1 MICNDILLHYK
12 LLSMNNSWG
21 VKAPIG
27 VVNMISC
34 MIVDNDKYQT
44 LGMVSIVK
52 KIFASLG
59 FKKEIKFYRK
69 AFYSA
74 DMIFIGVDEFSFFE
88 ALKRLDKTPTEADV
102 FLICDGRLNSFLQGI
117 PRFSNVTMIFRE
129 DSLDTVS
136 NKIATV
142 LKRRLRGLTE
152 SLIERKPSGVL
163 SGTSSERQYLTPNE
177 NIVLKLF
184 NEGFSGGDIARI
196 LKKSEKTVSG
206 QKRSA
211 MKKLGARTDVEL
223 IKMFMFK

>member
-1 MICNDILLHYK
+1 
-12 LLSMNNSWG
+12 
-21 VKAPIG
+21 
-27 VVNMISC
+27 MISC

-44 LGMVSIVK
+44 LGMVAIVK
-52 KIFASLG
+52 KIFTSLG

-74 DMIFIGVDEFSFFE
+74 DIIFIGVDELSFFD
-88 ALKRLDKTPTEADV
+88 ALKRLDKAPSEADV
-102 FLICDGRLNSFLQGI
+102 FLICDARLNSFLQGI
-117 PRFSNVTMIFRE
+117 PRFGNVTMIFRE
-129 DSLDTVS
+129 DGVDTVT
-136 NKIATV
+136 NKITTV
-142 LKRRLRGLTE
+142 FKRKLRGLKDNL
-152 SLIERKPSGVL
+152 SERKCTRVL
-163 SGTSSERQYLTPNE
+163 SLPSSERQYLTPNE

-184 NEGFSGGDIARI
+184 NEGFSGGDIAKI

>member
-1 MICNDILLHYK
+1 
-12 LLSMNNSWG
+12 
-21 VKAPIG
+21 
-27 VVNMISC
+27 MISC

-44 LGMVSIVK
+44 LGMVAIVK
-52 KIFASLG
+52 KIFTSLG

-69 AFYSA
+69 SFYSA
-74 DMIFIGVDEFSFFE
+74 DIIFIGVDEFSFFD
-88 ALKRLDKTPTEADV
+88 ALKSLDRSPSEADV
-102 FLICDGRLNSFLQGI
+102 FLICDARLNSFLQGI

-129 DSLDTVS
+129 DSLEAVT
-136 NKIATV
+136 NKISTV
-142 LKRRLRGLTE
+142 FKRKLRGLKENLT
-152 SLIERKPSGVL
+152 ERKSTHVL
-163 SGTSSERQYLTPNE
+163 SLASSERQYLTPNE

>member
-1 MICNDILLHYK
+1 M
-12 LLSMNNSWG
+12 
-21 VKAPIG
+21 A
-27 VVNMISC
+27 NMISC

-44 LGMVSIVK
+44 LGMVTIVK
-52 KIFASLG
+52 KIFTSLG

-69 AFYSA
+69 SFYSA
-74 DMIFIGVDEFSFFE
+74 DIIFIGVDEFSFFD
-88 ALKRLDKTPTEADV
+88 ALKSLDRSPSEADV
-102 FLICDGRLNSFLQGI
+102 FLICDARLNSFLQGI

-129 DSLDTVS
+129 DSLEAVT
-136 NKIATV
+136 NKISTV
-142 LKRRLRGLTE
+142 FKRKLRGLKENLT
-152 SLIERKPSGVL
+152 ERKNTNVL
-163 SGTSSERQYLTPNE
+163 SLASSERQYLTPNE

>member
-1 MICNDILLHYK
+1 
-12 LLSMNNSWG
+12 
-21 VKAPIG
+21 
-27 VVNMISC
+27 

-44 LGMVSIVK
+44 LGMVAIVK
-52 KIFASLG
+52 KIFTSLG

-74 DMIFIGVDEFSFFE
+74 DIIFIGVDEFSFFD
-88 ALKRLDKTPTEADV
+88 ALKRLDKAPSEADV
-102 FLICDGRLNSFLQGI
+102 FLICDARLNSFLQGI

-129 DSLDTVS
+129 DGVDTVT
-136 NKIATV
+136 NKITTV
-142 LKRRLRGLTE
+142 FKRKLRGLKDHL
-152 SLIERKPSGVL
+152 SERKSTRVL
-163 SGTSSERQYLTPNE
+163 SLPSSERQYLTPNE

-184 NEGFSGGDIARI
+184 NEGFSGGDIAKI

>member
-1 MICNDILLHYK
+1 
-12 LLSMNNSWG
+12 
-21 VKAPIG
+21 
-27 VVNMISC
+27 MISC

-52 KIFASLG
+52 KIFTSLG

-74 DMIFIGVDEFSFFE
+74 DIIFIGVDEFSFFE
-88 ALKRLDKTPTEADV
+88 ALKRLDKAPSEADV
-102 FLICDGRLNSFLQGI
+102 FLICDARLNSFLQGI

-129 DSLDTVS
+129 DSVDTAT
-136 NKIATV
+136 NKITAV
-142 LKRRLRGLTE
+142 LKRRLRGIKDNLTE
-152 SLIERKPSGVL
+152 RKVTKVL
-163 SGTSSERQYLTPNE
+163 SLPSSDRQYLTPNE

>member
-1 MICNDILLHYK
+1 M
-12 LLSMNNSWG
+12 
-21 VKAPIG
+21 A
-27 VVNMISC
+27 NMISC

-52 KIFASLG
+52 KIFTSLG

-74 DMIFIGVDEFSFFE
+74 DIIFIGVDEFSFFE
-88 ALKRLDKTPTEADV
+88 ALKRLDKAPSEADV
-102 FLICDGRLNSFLQGI
+102 FLICDARLNSFLQGI

-129 DSLDTVS
+129 DSVDTAT
-136 NKIATV
+136 NKITAV
-142 LKRRLRGLTE
+142 LKRRLRGIKDNLTE
-152 SLIERKPSGVL
+152 RKVTKVL
-163 SGTSSERQYLTPNE
+163 SLASSDRQYLTPNE

-211 MKKLGARTDVEL
+211 MRKLGARTDVEL

>member
-1 MICNDILLHYK
+1 
-12 LLSMNNSWG
+12 
-21 VKAPIG
+21 
-27 VVNMISC
+27 MISC

-44 LGMVSIVK
+44 LGMVAIVK
-52 KIFASLG
+52 KIFTSLG

-69 AFYSA
+69 SFYSA
-74 DMIFIGVDEFSFFE
+74 DIIFIGVDEFSFFD
-88 ALKRLDKTPTEADV
+88 ALKSLDRSPPEADV
-102 FLICDGRLNSFLQGI
+102 FLICDARLNSFLQGI

-129 DSLDTVS
+129 DSLEAVTSKISTVF
-136 NKIATV
+136 
-142 LKRRLRGLTE
+142 KRKLRGLKENLT
-152 SLIERKPSGVL
+152 ERKSTHVL
-163 SGTSSERQYLTPNE
+163 SLPSSERQYLTPNE

>member
-1 MICNDILLHYK
+1 
-12 LLSMNNSWG
+12 
-21 VKAPIG
+21 
-27 VVNMISC
+27 MISC

-52 KIFASLG
+52 KIFTSLG

-74 DMIFIGVDEFSFFE
+74 DVIFIGVDEFSFFE
-88 ALKRLDKTPTEADV
+88 ALKRLDKAPSEADV
-102 FLICDGRLNSFLQGI
+102 FLICDARLNSFLQGI

-129 DSLDTVS
+129 DSVDTAT
-136 NKIATV
+136 NKITAV
-142 LKRRLRGLTE
+142 LKRRLRGIKDNLTE
-152 SLIERKPSGVL
+152 RKVTKVL
-163 SGTSSERQYLTPNE
+163 SLPSSDRQYLTPNE

>member
-1 MICNDILLHYK
+1 
-12 LLSMNNSWG
+12 
-21 VKAPIG
+21 
-27 VVNMISC
+27 MISC

-44 LGMVSIVK
+44 LGMVAIVK
-52 KIFASLG
+52 KTLTSLG

-69 AFYSA
+69 SFYSA
-74 DMIFIGVDEFSFFE
+74 DVIFIGVDEFSFFD
-88 ALKRLDKTPTEADV
+88 ALKSLDRSPSESDV
-102 FLICDGRLNSFLQGI
+102 FLICDARLNSFLQGI

-129 DSLDTVS
+129 DSLEAVT

-142 LKRRLRGLTE
+142 FKRKLRGLKE
-152 SLIERKPSGVL
+152 NLIERKSANVL
-163 SGTSSERQYLTPNE
+163 SLASSERQYLTPNE

>member
-1 MICNDILLHYK
+1 
-12 LLSMNNSWG
+12 
-21 VKAPIG
+21 
-27 VVNMISC
+27 

-44 LGMVSIVK
+44 LGMVAIVK
-52 KIFASLG
+52 KIFTSLG

-69 AFYSA
+69 SFYSA
-74 DMIFIGVDEFSFFE
+74 DIIFIGVDEFSFFD
-88 ALKRLDKTPTEADV
+88 ALKSLDRSPSEADV
-102 FLICDGRLNSFLQGI
+102 FLICDARLNSFLQGI

-129 DSLDTVS
+129 DSLEAVT
-136 NKIATV
+136 NKISTV
-142 LKRRLRGLTE
+142 FKRKLRGLKENLT
-152 SLIERKPSGVL
+152 ERKNTNVL
-163 SGTSSERQYLTPNE
+163 SLASSERQYLTPNE

>member
-1 MICNDILLHYK
+1 
-12 LLSMNNSWG
+12 
-21 VKAPIG
+21 
-27 VVNMISC
+27 MISC

-44 LGMVSIVK
+44 LGMVTIVK
-52 KIFASLG
+52 KIFTSLG

-69 AFYSA
+69 SFYSA
-74 DMIFIGVDEFSFFE
+74 DMIFIGVDEFSFFD
-88 ALKRLDKTPTEADV
+88 ALKSLDRSPSEADV
-102 FLICDGRLNSFLQGI
+102 FLICDARLNSFLQGI

-129 DSLDTVS
+129 DSLEAVT
-136 NKIATV
+136 NKISTV
-142 LKRRLRGLTE
+142 FKRKLRGLKENLT
-152 SLIERKPSGVL
+152 ERKNTNVL
-163 SGTSSERQYLTPNE
+163 SLASSERQYLTPNE

>member
-1 MICNDILLHYK
+1 MD
-12 LLSMNNSWG
+12 
-21 VKAPIG
+21 VT
-27 VVNMISC
+27 NMISC

-44 LGMVSIVK
+44 LGMIALVK
-52 KIFASLG
+52 KTLASLG

-69 AFYSA
+69 PFYSA
-74 DMIFIGVDEFSFFE
+74 DIIFIGVDEFSFFD
-88 ALKRLDKTPTEADV
+88 ALKSLDRSPSEADG
-102 FLICDGRLNSFLQGI
+102 FLICDARLNSFLQGI
-117 PRFSNVTMIFRE
+117 PRFNNVTMIFRE
-129 DSLDTVS
+129 DSLESVT
-136 NKIATV
+136 NKVTNV
-142 LKRRLRGLTE
+142 FKRKFRGLKE
-152 SLIERKPSGVL
+152 NLIERKSAHVL
-163 SGTSSERQYLTPNE
+163 SLASAERQYLTPNE

>member
-1 MICNDILLHYK
+1 
-12 LLSMNNSWG
+12 
-21 VKAPIG
+21 
-27 VVNMISC
+27 

-44 LGMVSIVK
+44 LGMVAIVK
-52 KIFASLG
+52 KIFTSLG

-74 DMIFIGVDEFSFFE
+74 DIIFIGVDEFSFFD
-88 ALKRLDKTPTEADV
+88 ALKRLDKAPSEADV
-102 FLICDGRLNSFLQGI
+102 FLICDARLNSFLQGI

-129 DSLDTVS
+129 DGVDTVT
-136 NKIATV
+136 NKITTV
-142 LKRRLRGLTE
+142 FKRKLRGLKDNL
-152 SLIERKPSGVL
+152 SERKSTRVL
-163 SGTSSERQYLTPNE
+163 SLPSSERQYLTPNE

-184 NEGFSGGDIARI
+184 NEGFSGGDIAKI

-223 IKMFMFK
+223 IKMFMF

>member
-1 MICNDILLHYK
+1 
-12 LLSMNNSWG
+12 
-21 VKAPIG
+21 
-27 VVNMISC
+27 MISC

-44 LGMVSIVK
+44 LGMVAIVK
-52 KIFASLG
+52 KIFTSLG

-74 DMIFIGVDEFSFFE
+74 DIIFIGVDEFSFFD
-88 ALKRLDKTPTEADV
+88 ALKRLDKAPSEADV
-102 FLICDGRLNSFLQGI
+102 FLICDARLNSFLQGI

-129 DSLDTVS
+129 DCVDTVT
-136 NKIATV
+136 NKITTV
-142 LKRRLRGLTE
+142 FKRKLRGLKDNL
-152 SLIERKPSGVL
+152 SERKSTRVL
-163 SGTSSERQYLTPNE
+163 SLPSSERQYLTPNE

>member
-1 MICNDILLHYK
+1 
-12 LLSMNNSWG
+12 
-21 VKAPIG
+21 
-27 VVNMISC
+27 MISC

-44 LGMVSIVK
+44 LGMVTVVK

-74 DMIFIGVDEFSFFE
+74 DAIFIGVDEFSFFE
-88 ALKRLDKTPTEADV
+88 ALKRLDKAPSEADV
-102 FLICDGRLNSFLQGI
+102 FLICDARLNSFLQGI
-117 PRFSNVTMIFRE
+117 PRFSNVTMIFIE
-129 DSLDTVS
+129 DSVDTVI
-136 NKIATV
+136 NKITAV
-142 LKRRLRGLTE
+142 FKRKFRGLKDN
-152 SLIERKPSGVL
+152 LVERKATAVLGVA
-163 SGTSSERQYLTPNE
+163 SSERQYLTPNE

>member
-1 MICNDILLHYK
+1 
-12 LLSMNNSWG
+12 
-21 VKAPIG
+21 
-27 VVNMISC
+27 MISC

-44 LGMVSIVK
+44 LGMVAIVK
-52 KIFASLG
+52 KIFTSLG

-69 AFYSA
+69 SFYSA
-74 DMIFIGVDEFSFFE
+74 DMIFIGVDEFSFFD
-88 ALKRLDKTPTEADV
+88 ALKSLDRSPSEADV
-102 FLICDGRLNSFLQGI
+102 FLICDARLNSFLQGI

-129 DSLDTVS
+129 DSLEAVT
-136 NKIATV
+136 NKISTV
-142 LKRRLRGLTE
+142 FKRKLRGLKENLT
-152 SLIERKPSGVL
+152 ERKNTNVL
-163 SGTSSERQYLTPNE
+163 SLASSERQYLTPNE

>member
-1 MICNDILLHYK
+1 
-12 LLSMNNSWG
+12 
-21 VKAPIG
+21 
-27 VVNMISC
+27 MISC

-44 LGMVSIVK
+44 LGMVAIVK
-52 KIFASLG
+52 KIFTSLG

-69 AFYSA
+69 SFYSA
-74 DMIFIGVDEFSFFE
+74 DIIFIGVDEFSFFD
-88 ALKRLDKTPTEADV
+88 ALKSLDRSPSEADV
-102 FLICDGRLNSFLQGI
+102 FLICDARLNSFLQGI

-129 DSLDTVS
+129 DSLEAVT

-142 LKRRLRGLTE
+142 FKRKLRGLKENLT
-152 SLIERKPSGVL
+152 ERKSTHVL
-163 SGTSSERQYLTPNE
+163 SLASSERQYLTPNE

>member
-1 MICNDILLHYK
+1 
-12 LLSMNNSWG
+12 
-21 VKAPIG
+21 
-27 VVNMISC
+27 MISC

-44 LGMVSIVK
+44 LGMVAIVK
-52 KIFASLG
+52 KIFTSLG

-69 AFYSA
+69 SFYSA
-74 DMIFIGVDEFSFFE
+74 DVIFIGVDEFSFFD
-88 ALKRLDKTPTEADV
+88 ALKSLDRSPSEADV
-102 FLICDGRLNSFLQGI
+102 FLICDARLNSFLQGI

-129 DSLDTVS
+129 DSLEAVT
-136 NKIATV
+136 NKISTV
-142 LKRRLRGLTE
+142 FKRKLRGLKENLT
-152 SLIERKPSGVL
+152 ERKSTHVL
-163 SGTSSERQYLTPNE
+163 SLASSERQYLTPNE

>member
-1 MICNDILLHYK
+1 
-12 LLSMNNSWG
+12 
-21 VKAPIG
+21 
-27 VVNMISC
+27 

-44 LGMVSIVK
+44 LGMVAIVK
-52 KIFASLG
+52 KIFTSLG

-69 AFYSA
+69 SFYSA
-74 DMIFIGVDEFSFFE
+74 DIIFIGVDEFSFFD
-88 ALKRLDKTPTEADV
+88 ALKSLDRSPSEADV
-102 FLICDGRLNSFLQGI
+102 FLICDARLNSFLQGI

-129 DSLDTVS
+129 DSLEAVT

-142 LKRRLRGLTE
+142 FKRKLRGLKENLT
-152 SLIERKPSGVL
+152 ERKSTHVL
-163 SGTSSERQYLTPNE
+163 SLASSERQYLTPNE

>member
-1 MICNDILLHYK
+1 
-12 LLSMNNSWG
+12 
-21 VKAPIG
+21 
-27 VVNMISC
+27 MISC

-44 LGMVSIVK
+44 LGMVTIVK
-52 KIFASLG
+52 KIFTSLG

-74 DMIFIGVDEFSFFE
+74 DIIFIGVDEFSFFD
-88 ALKRLDKTPTEADV
+88 ALKRLDKAPSEADV
-102 FLICDGRLNSFLQGI
+102 FLICDSRLNSFLQGI

-129 DSLDTVS
+129 DSIDTVT
-136 NKIATV
+136 NKISTV
-142 LKRRLRGLTE
+142 FKRKVRGLKE
-152 SLIERKPSGVL
+152 SLTERKSPKVL
-163 SGTSSERQYLTPNE
+163 SQSSSERQYLTPNE

>member
-1 MICNDILLHYK
+1 
-12 LLSMNNSWG
+12 
-21 VKAPIG
+21 
-27 VVNMISC
+27 

-44 LGMVSIVK
+44 LGMVAIVK
-52 KIFASLG
+52 KIFTSLG

-69 AFYSA
+69 SFYSA
-74 DMIFIGVDEFSFFE
+74 DMIFIGVDEFSFFD
-88 ALKRLDKTPTEADV
+88 ALKSLDRSPSEADV
-102 FLICDGRLNSFLQGI
+102 FLICDARLNSFLQGI

-129 DSLDTVS
+129 DSLEAVT
-136 NKIATV
+136 NKISTV
-142 LKRRLRGLTE
+142 FKRKLRGLKENLT
-152 SLIERKPSGVL
+152 ERKNTNVL
-163 SGTSSERQYLTPNE
+163 RLASSERQYLTPNE

>member
-1 MICNDILLHYK
+1 MIN
-12 LLSMNNSWG
+12 
-21 VKAPIG
+21 
-27 VVNMISC
+27 C

-52 KIFASLG
+52 QIFASLG

-74 DMIFIGVDEFSFFE
+74 DVIFIGVDEFGFFE
-88 ALKRLDKTPTEADV
+88 ALKRLDKASSEADV
-102 FLICDGRLNSFLQGI
+102 FLICDARLNSFLQGI

-129 DSLDTVS
+129 DSVETVT
-136 NKIATV
+136 NKITAV
-142 LKRRLRGLTE
+142 FKHKLRGLKENLTEHKATKEE
-152 SLIERKPSGVL
+152 SLALAPSG
-163 SGTSSERQYLTPNE
+163 RQYLTPNE
-177 NIVLKLF
+177 NLVLKLF

>member
-1 MICNDILLHYK
+1 
-12 LLSMNNSWG
+12 
-21 VKAPIG
+21 
-27 VVNMISC
+27 

-52 KIFASLG
+52 KIFTSLG

-74 DMIFIGVDEFSFFE
+74 DIIFIGVDEFSFFE
-88 ALKRLDKTPTEADV
+88 ALKRLDKAPSEADV
-102 FLICDGRLNSFLQGI
+102 FLICDARLNSFLQGI

-129 DSLDTVS
+129 DSVDTAT
-136 NKIATV
+136 NKITAV
-142 LKRRLRGLTE
+142 LKRRLRGIKDNLTE
-152 SLIERKPSGVL
+152 RKVTKVL
-163 SGTSSERQYLTPNE
+163 SLPSSDRQYLTPNE

-211 MKKLGARTDVEL
+211 MRKLGARTDVEL

>member
-1 MICNDILLHYK
+1 
-12 LLSMNNSWG
+12 
-21 VKAPIG
+21 
-27 VVNMISC
+27 MISC

-44 LGMVSIVK
+44 LGMVAIVK
-52 KIFASLG
+52 KIFTSLG

-74 DMIFIGVDEFSFFE
+74 DIIFIGVDEFSFFD
-88 ALKRLDKTPTEADV
+88 ALKRLDKAPSEADV
-102 FLICDGRLNSFLQGI
+102 FLICDARLNSFLQGI

-129 DSLDTVS
+129 DGVDTVT
-136 NKIATV
+136 NKITTV
-142 LKRRLRGLTE
+142 FKRKLRGLKDHL
-152 SLIERKPSGVL
+152 SERKSTRVL
-163 SGTSSERQYLTPNE
+163 SLPSSERQYLTPNE

-184 NEGFSGGDIARI
+184 NEGFSGGDIAKI

>member
-1 MICNDILLHYK
+1 
-12 LLSMNNSWG
+12 
-21 VKAPIG
+21 
-27 VVNMISC
+27 

-44 LGMVSIVK
+44 LGMVAIVK
-52 KIFASLG
+52 KIFTSLG

-74 DMIFIGVDEFSFFE
+74 DVIFIGVDEFSFFE
-88 ALKRLDKTPTEADV
+88 ALKRLDKAPSEADV
-102 FLICDGRLNSFLQGI
+102 FLICDARLNSFLQGI

-129 DSLDTVS
+129 DSVDTAT
-136 NKIATV
+136 NKITTV
-142 LKRRLRGLTE
+142 LKRRLRGIKDNFT
-152 SLIERKPSGVL
+152 ERKVTKVL
-163 SGTSSERQYLTPNE
+163 SLESAERQYLTPNE